1 MTVRCG
7 YISLALN
14 INLYLG
20 DCGIF
25 CIIFG
30 TPWTDAEKEKNFVI
44 VWWSFETFVNRN
56 FGLLSIFELGE
67 GGGGGGVPNP
77 ISQQIVFFKSQLKSP
92 QSQPVLLKSKS
103 HSHFSIV
110 FVS

>member
-56 FGLLSIFELGE
+56 FELLSIFELGGGW
-67 GGGGGGVPNP
+67 GGGGGFLIPFPRKLFFSNP
-77 ISQQIVFFKSQLKSP
+77 SSSP
-92 QSQPVLLKSKS
+92 HNPSLCCSN
-103 HSHFSIV
+103 
-110 FVS
+110 